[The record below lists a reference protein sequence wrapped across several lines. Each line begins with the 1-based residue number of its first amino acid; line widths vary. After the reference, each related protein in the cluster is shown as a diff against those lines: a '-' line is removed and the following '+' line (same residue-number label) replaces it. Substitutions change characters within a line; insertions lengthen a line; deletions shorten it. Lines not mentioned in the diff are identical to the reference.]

1 MLMSRQPRTYPAS
14 LVRRQNSIGLVSW
27 LGGGSLV
34 VVFVVVAAMAFAC
47 SVLLGQLVEQQA
59 LTRARLAVT
68 SARDLLRGIGEESL
82 NNARVLS
89 ERPTLQR
96 FLTSG
101 EYAGLDFFLRR
112 FCESSRADVCAVR
125 SGSLIIKQSGPAVP
139 WPQILSAI
147 DEQGERFLVA
157 PRDGSSPIWGG
168 SAKVLLPDQG
178 PGEIQAL
185 VLRLATPRMLAEL
198 APQVGASLSLVNF
211 ATYTAPLRDP
221 VTELHSAALT
231 DGRSAVRHFKAQGYY
246 GASQVISSVNG
257 EVIALLD
264 AQLSATEFAGAVRS
278 FNHVLALAAFIVAA
292 IAGLAGVWYGRWLA
306 RPVIALRDVAAR
318 IGRGDFAA
326 AIPSGAPT
334 EVGALASSMDEMR
347 RNLIALTDSLRQRE
361 AEARAVLAGIVEG
374 VFAVDEERR
383 IRYVNPQGARLL
395 MRPESQL
402 LGKFC
407 GDVLNPEPVNGG
419 RPCEL
424 SCPIL
429 LARIEGSARAAETL
443 RLPNGTTR
451 STMIVSAGLVAG
463 QQVQVIRDE
472 TELESARR
480 ARDSVLGNISHE
492 FRTPLAAQLA
502 SIELLRDGL
511 ASLDPS
517 RQGEL
522 LDNVERGVLRLMR
535 LIDNLLESVRIE
547 AGQLAI
553 RHQPVDVREVVQ
565 EAIDLIQ
572 PILAQRALTLDVV
585 VPHSA
590 RPVHGDAQRLVQV
603 FVNLLSNAAKFSPEA
618 STIRIGGVA
627 GDAALELWV
636 EDEGPGP
643 PAGDPGAIFGR
654 FQRGANVEPAAPGLG
669 LGLWIVRSIIERHR
683 GEVRVERTAARRTRF
698 TVSLPFESAT

>member
-1 MLMSRQPRTYPAS
+1 M
-14 LVRRQNSIGLVSW
+14 RRQHSIGLVAW
-27 LGGGSLV
+27 LGGGSLA

-47 SVLLGQLVEQQA
+47 SVLLGQLIEQQA

-68 SARDLLRGIGEESL
+68 SARDLLRGVGEESL

-96 FLTSG
+96 ILTSG
-101 EYAGLDFFLRR
+101 EYSGLEFFLRR

-125 SGSLIIKQSGPAVP
+125 SGSLIIKQSGPAMP

-157 PRDGSSPIWGG
+157 PRDGSTPIWGG
-168 SAKVLLPDQG
+168 SAKVALPDQG

-185 VLRLATPRMLAEL
+185 VLRLATPRMLGEL
-198 APQVGASLSLVNF
+198 GQQVGASLSLVNY
-211 ATYTAPLRDP
+211 ATYIAPPRDP

-231 DGRSAVRHFKAQGYY
+231 DGRSAVRHFKALGYY
-246 GASQVISSVNG
+246 GASHVISSVNG
-257 EVIALLD
+257 EIIGLLD
-264 AQLSATEFAGAVRS
+264 AQLSASEFVGAVHAFNRVLMLAALVVALIAGFAG
-278 FNHVLALAAFIVAA
+278 VL
-292 IAGLAGVWYGRWLA
+292 YGRWLA

-318 IGRGDFAA
+318 IGRGDFAT
-326 AIPSGAPT
+326 AIPAGAPT
-334 EVGALASSMDEMR
+334 EVAALASSMDEMR
-347 RNLIALTDSLRQRE
+347 RNLIALTDTMRQRE

-383 IRYVNPQGARLL
+383 IRYVNAQGARLL
-395 MRPESQL
+395 MRPESQI

-407 GDVLNPEPVNGG
+407 GDVLNPTLVNGR
-419 RPCEL
+419 RPCERN
-424 SCPIL
+424 CPML
-429 LARIEGSARAAETL
+429 MARIDGAGRAAEML
-443 RLPNGTTR
+443 QLPNGTTR
-451 STMIVSAGLVAG
+451 STVIVSAAPVAG

-511 ASLDPS
+511 ESLDPA

-553 RHQPVDVREVVQ
+553 RHQSVDVHAVIQ

-572 PILAQRALTLDVV
+572 PILAQRALTLEVT

-590 RPVHGDAQRLVQV
+590 RPLHGDAQRLVQV
-603 FVNLLSNAAKFSPEA
+603 FVNLLSNAAKFSPEGSA
-618 STIRIGGVA
+618 IRIGGAMSDTAV
-627 GDAALELWV
+627 EVWV
-636 EDEGPGP
+636 EDEGAGP

-683 GEVRVERTAARRTRF
+683 GEVRVERTAEQRTRF
-698 TVSLPFESAT
+698 TVSLPLESAP